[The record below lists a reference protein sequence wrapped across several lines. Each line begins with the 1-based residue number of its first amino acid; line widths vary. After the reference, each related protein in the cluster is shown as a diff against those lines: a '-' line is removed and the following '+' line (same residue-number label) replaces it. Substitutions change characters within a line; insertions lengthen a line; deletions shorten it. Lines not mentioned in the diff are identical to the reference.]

1 MGFWQFL
8 SINLIVPL
16 VMVIAGICFRNGL
29 PRKVNWWAGYR
40 TPMAC
45 KNQETWVFAHK
56 LLSKIWVPIGLI
68 FMLLSIGAAI
78 LAERGTFAFE
88 ILPWI
93 AVAQFLAFFLVTFI
107 PTEIALRKAFD
118 KNGQRRR

>member
-8 SINLIVPL
+8 GLNLIVPL
-16 VMVIAGICFRNGL
+16 VMLIAGICFRNGL

-56 LLSKIWVPIGLI
+56 LLARIWIPLGII

-78 LAERGTFAFE
+78 LTERDTFALE

-93 AVAQFLAFFLVTFI
+93 AGAQFLAFLLVTFI
-107 PTEIALRKAFD
+107 PTEIALRKEFD

>member
-1 MGFWQFL
+1 MELWGNL
-8 SINLIVPL
+8 SISLIVPL

-56 LLSKIWVPIGLI
+56 YLSKLWIPLGLI
-68 FMLLSIGAAI
+68 FMIISIGTTI

-88 ILPWI
+88 ILTWI
-93 AVAQFLAFFLVTFI
+93 AIAQFVAFLLITFI

-118 KNGQRRR
+118 KTGERRR